1 MSRRISVDPELCT
14 ICYRFRTMI
23 KIAIFEDNR
32 EQRDALS
39 AVLNASEALGVV
51 GAFNSAHK
59 VVDDVAACSP
69 DLVLMDIDMPVV
81 DGIKAVAILRAR
93 FPELRIVMLT
103 VIEDDDRIFAAI
115 RAGADGYFLKQTDPE
130 RLIQGIKEALE
141 GGAPM
146 SPSIARRVLR
156 MMEGKQ
162 TPITKADEFHLTP
175 REQEI
180 LSLLVKGYTYKRIA
194 AELNL
199 SYATVNRHVSNVYVK
214 LRVHSV
220 NEAVALA
227 VRKGLA

>member
-1 MSRRISVDPELCT
+1 
-14 ICYRFRTMI
+14 MI

-39 AVLNASEALGVV
+39 AVLNATDDLGVV
-51 GAFNSAHK
+51 GAYNSAHK
-59 VVDDVAACSP
+59 VAEDVEACHP
-69 DLVLMDIDMPVV
+69 DLVLMDIDMPLV
-81 DGIKAVAILRAR
+81 DGIKATAILRAR
-93 FPELRIVMLT
+93 YADLRIVMLT

-115 RAGADGYFLKQTDPE
+115 RAGADGYFLKQTDPD
-130 RLIQGIKEALE
+130 RLIQGIREAIE

-162 TPITKADEFHLTP
+162 APTAKPDEFHLTV
-175 REQEI
+175 REKEI

-194 AELNL
+194 LELNL

>member
-1 MSRRISVDPELCT
+1 
-14 ICYRFRTMI
+14 MI

-39 AVLNASEALGVV
+39 AVLNAVEELGVV
-51 GAFNSAHK
+51 GTYASAHK
-59 VVDDVAACSP
+59 VADDVEACRP

-81 DGIKAVAILRAR
+81 DGIKAAAVLRAR

-115 RAGADGYFLKQTDPE
+115 RAGADGYFLKQTDPD
-130 RLIQGIKEALE
+130 RLIQGIKEAME

-146 SPSIARRVLR
+146 SPSVARRVLR
-156 MMEGKQ
+156 MMEGRTQ
-162 TPITKADEFHLTP
+162 AAKADEFELTL
-175 REQEI
+175 REHGI
-180 LSLLVKGYTYKRIA
+180 LALLVKGYTYKRIA
-194 AELNL
+194 TELNL

-227 VRKGLA
+227 IRKGLA

>member
-1 MSRRISVDPELCT
+1 
-14 ICYRFRTMI
+14 MI

-39 AVLNASEALGVV
+39 AVLNAAEDLGVV
-51 GAFNSAHK
+51 GAYNSAHK
-59 VVDDVAACSP
+59 VAEDVEACRP

-93 FPELRIVMLT
+93 YNDLRIVMLT

-115 RAGADGYFLKQTDPE
+115 RAGADGYFLKQTDPD
-130 RLIQGIKEALE
+130 RLIQGIKEAIE

-146 SPSIARRVLR
+146 SPSVARRVLR
-156 MMEGKQ
+156 MMEGRHPAAKVN
-162 TPITKADEFHLTP
+162 EFELTG
-175 REQEI
+175 REHEI
-180 LSLLVKGYTYKRIA
+180 LALLVKGYTYKRIA

>member
-1 MSRRISVDPELCT
+1 
-14 ICYRFRTMI
+14 MI
-23 KIAIFEDNR
+23 KIVIFEDNR

-39 AVLNASEALGVV
+39 AVLNAVDGLGVF
-51 GAFNSAHK
+51 GTFNSAHK
-59 VVDDVAACSP
+59 VVDDVASCDP
-69 DLVLMDIDMPVV
+69 DIVLMDIDMPVV

-93 FPELRIVMLT
+93 FPDLRIVMLT

-115 RAGADGYFLKQTDPE
+115 RAGADGYFLKQTDPD
-130 RLIQGIKEALE
+130 RLIQGIKEAME

-156 MMEGKQ
+156 MMEGRRS
-162 TPITKADEFHLTP
+162 PEVRSEEFQLTP
-175 REQEI
+175 REQAI
-180 LSLLVKGYTYKRIA
+180 LGLLVKGFTYKRIA
-194 AELNL
+194 MELNL

-227 VRKGLA
+227 IRRGLA

>member
-1 MSRRISVDPELCT
+1 
-14 ICYRFRTMI
+14 MI

-39 AVLNASEALGVV
+39 AVLNATEDLGVV
-51 GAFNSAHK
+51 GAYNSAHK
-59 VVDDVAACSP
+59 VADDVEACHP
-69 DLVLMDIDMPVV
+69 DLVLMDIDMPMV
-81 DGIKAVAILRAR
+81 DGIKATAILRAR
-93 FPELRIVMLT
+93 YQDLRIVMLT

-115 RAGADGYFLKQTDPE
+115 RAGADGYFLKQTDPD
-130 RLIQGIKEALE
+130 RLIQGIKEAME

-156 MMEGKQ
+156 MMEGRQ
-162 TPITKADEFHLTP
+162 APAVRADEFQLTQ

-194 AELNL
+194 SELNL

-227 VRKGLA
+227 IRKGLA

>member
-1 MSRRISVDPELCT
+1 
-14 ICYRFRTMI
+14 MI

-32 EQRDALS
+32 EQREALS
-39 AVLNASEALGVV
+39 AVLNSTDDIGVV
-51 GAFNSAHK
+51 GAYNSAQN
-59 VVDDVAACSP
+59 VAEDVDACRP
-69 DLVLMDIDMPVV
+69 DLVLMDIDMPLV
-81 DGIKAVAILRAR
+81 DGIKAAAILRAR
-93 FPELRIVMLT
+93 YSDLRIVMLT
-103 VIEDDDRIFAAI
+103 VIEDNDRIFAAI
-115 RAGADGYFLKQTDPE
+115 RAGADGYFLKQTDPD
-130 RLIQGIKEALE
+130 RLVQGIKEAME

-156 MMEGKQ
+156 MMEGRQ
-162 TPITKADEFHLTP
+162 APTTKPDEFHLSP
-175 REQEI
+175 RELGI

-194 AELNL
+194 SELNL

>member
-1 MSRRISVDPELCT
+1 
-14 ICYRFRTMI
+14 MI
-23 KIAIFEDNR
+23 KIAIFDDNR

-39 AVLNASEALGVV
+39 AVLNAADGLGVV
-51 GAFNSAHK
+51 GAYNSAHK
-59 VVDDVAACSP
+59 VAEDVEASSP

-93 FPELRIVMLT
+93 FKDLRIVMLT

-115 RAGADGYFLKQTDPE
+115 RAGADGYFLKQTDPD
-130 RLIQGIKEALE
+130 RLIQGIREAME

-156 MMEGKQ
+156 MMEGRQ
-162 TPITKADEFHLTP
+162 TPAPKPDEFQLTP
-175 REQEI
+175 REKEI

-194 AELNL
+194 SELNL

-227 VRKGLA
+227 VRKGWA

>member
-1 MSRRISVDPELCT
+1 
-14 ICYRFRTMI
+14 MI

-32 EQRDALS
+32 QQRDALS
-39 AVLNASEALGVV
+39 AVLNAADDLGVV
-51 GAFNSAHK
+51 GAFNSAHR
-59 VVDDVAACSP
+59 VVDDVASCSP

-93 FPELRIVMLT
+93 FPDLRIVMLT

-130 RLIQGIKEALE
+130 RLIQGIREAME

-162 TPITKADEFHLTP
+162 TPATKADEFHLTP

-180 LSLLVKGYTYKRIA
+180 LSLLVKGFTYKRIA
-194 AELNL
+194 MELNL

-227 VRKGLA
+227 IRKGLA

>member
-1 MSRRISVDPELCT
+1 
-14 ICYRFRTMI
+14 MI

-39 AVLNASEALGVV
+39 AVLNAAEDLGVV
-51 GAFNSAHK
+51 GAYNSAHK
-59 VVDDVAACSP
+59 VSEDVEACRP

-93 FPELRIVMLT
+93 YNDLRIVMLT

-115 RAGADGYFLKQTDPE
+115 RAGADGYFLKQTDPD
-130 RLIQGIKEALE
+130 RLIQGIKEAIE

-146 SPSIARRVLR
+146 SPSVARRVLR
-156 MMEGKQ
+156 MMEGRHPAAKVN
-162 TPITKADEFHLTP
+162 EFELTG
-175 REQEI
+175 REHEI
-180 LSLLVKGYTYKRIA
+180 LALLVKGFTYKRIA

>member
-1 MSRRISVDPELCT
+1 
-14 ICYRFRTMI
+14 MI

-39 AVLNASEALGVV
+39 AVLNAAEELGVV

-59 VVDDVAACSP
+59 VVDDVSVCAP

-93 FPELRIVMLT
+93 FPGLRIVMLT

-115 RAGADGYFLKQTDPE
+115 RAGADGYFLKQADPD
-130 RLIQGIKEALE
+130 RLIQGIKEAME

-156 MMEGKQ
+156 MMEGRQ
-162 TPITKADEFHLTP
+162 TPAAKPDEFHLTV

-180 LSLLVKGYTYKRIA
+180 LRLLVKGYTYKRIA
-194 AELNL
+194 SELLL

-214 LRVHSV
+214 LRVHSL

>member
-1 MSRRISVDPELCT
+1 
-14 ICYRFRTMI
+14 MI

-39 AVLNASEALGVV
+39 AVLNAVDELGVV
-51 GAFNSAHK
+51 GSYNSAHK
-59 VVDDVAACSP
+59 VAEDVDASRP

-93 FPELRIVMLT
+93 YLDLRIVMLT

-115 RAGADGYFLKQTDPE
+115 RAGADGYFLKQTDPD
-130 RLIQGIKEALE
+130 RLIQGIKEAME

-156 MMEGKQ
+156 MMEGRQ
-162 TPITKADEFHLTP
+162 VPATKPDEFQLTA

-194 AELNL
+194 SELSL

>member
-1 MSRRISVDPELCT
+1 
-14 ICYRFRTMI
+14 MI
-23 KIAIFEDNR
+23 KLAIFEDNR

-39 AVLNASEALGVV
+39 AVLNAAEDLGVV
-51 GAFNSAHK
+51 GAYNSAHK
-59 VVDDVAACSP
+59 VAEDVEACRP

-81 DGIKAVAILRAR
+81 DGIKATAILRAR
-93 FPELRIVMLT
+93 FPDLRIVMLT

-115 RAGADGYFLKQTDPE
+115 RAGADGYFLKQTDPD
-130 RLIQGIKEALE
+130 RLVQGIKEALE

-156 MMEGKQ
+156 MMEGRR
-162 TPITKADEFHLTP
+162 TPTARPDEFHLTA

-194 AELNL
+194 SELLL

-214 LRVHSV
+214 LRVHSL

>member
-1 MSRRISVDPELCT
+1 
-14 ICYRFRTMI
+14 MI

-39 AVLNASEALGVV
+39 AVLNATDDLGVV
-51 GAFNSAHK
+51 GAYNSAHK
-59 VVDDVAACSP
+59 VAEDVEACRP
-69 DLVLMDIDMPVV
+69 DLVLMDIDMPLV
-81 DGIKAVAILRAR
+81 DGIKATAILRAR
-93 FPELRIVMLT
+93 YADLRIVMLT

-115 RAGADGYFLKQTDPE
+115 RAGADGYFLKQTDPD
-130 RLIQGIKEALE
+130 RLIQGIKEAME

-162 TPITKADEFHLTP
+162 APTSKPDEFHLTV
-175 REQEI
+175 REKEI

-194 AELNL
+194 LELNL

>member
-1 MSRRISVDPELCT
+1 
-14 ICYRFRTMI
+14 MI

-32 EQRDALS
+32 EQREALS
-39 AVLNASEALGVV
+39 AVLNATEDLGVV
-51 GAFNSAHK
+51 GAYNSAQN
-59 VVDDVAACSP
+59 VAEDVEACRP
-69 DLVLMDIDMPVV
+69 DLVLMDIDMPLV
-81 DGIKAVAILRAR
+81 DGIKAAAILRAR
-93 FPELRIVMLT
+93 YSDLRIVMLT

-115 RAGADGYFLKQTDPE
+115 RAGADGYFLKQTDPD
-130 RLIQGIKEALE
+130 RLVQGIKEAME

-156 MMEGKQ
+156 MMEGRQ
-162 TPITKADEFHLTP
+162 APTTKPDEFHLSP
-175 REQEI
+175 RELGI

-194 AELNL
+194 SELNL

>member
-1 MSRRISVDPELCT
+1 
-14 ICYRFRTMI
+14 MI

-39 AVLNASEALGVV
+39 AVLNAADGLGVV
-51 GAFNSAHK
+51 GAYNSAHK
-59 VVDDVAACSP
+59 VTEDVETCSP

-93 FPELRIVMLT
+93 FKDLRIVMLT

-130 RLIQGIKEALE
+130 RLIQGIREAME

-146 SPSIARRVLR
+146 SPSVARRVLR
-156 MMEGKQ
+156 MVDGARDTKQ
-162 TPITKADEFHLTP
+162 NNEDFKLSP
-175 REQEI
+175 RENEI
-180 LSLLVKGYTYKRIA
+180 LALLVKGHTYKRIA
-194 AELNL
+194 SDLNL

-227 VRKGLA
+227 VRKGWA

>member
-1 MSRRISVDPELCT
+1 
-14 ICYRFRTMI
+14 MI

-39 AVLNASEALGVV
+39 AVLNAAEDLGVV

-59 VVDDVAACSP
+59 VAEDVASCSP

-93 FPELRIVMLT
+93 YRELRIVMLT

-115 RAGADGYFLKQTDPE
+115 RAGADGYFLKQTDPD
-130 RLIQGIKEALE
+130 RLIQGIKEAIE

-156 MMEGKQ
+156 MMEGRQAPAAK
-162 TPITKADEFHLTP
+162 PDEFHLTP

-199 SYATVNRHVSNVYVK
+199 SYATVTRHVSNAYVK

-220 NEAVALA
+220 NEAVALR
-227 VRKGLA
+227 VRKGWV

>member
-1 MSRRISVDPELCT
+1 MVS
-14 ICYRFRTMI
+14 
-23 KIAIFEDNR
+23 IAIFDDNR

-39 AVLNASEALGVV
+39 AVLGAVPELAIV
-51 GAFNSAHK
+51 GAFPSARK
-59 VVDDVAACSP
+59 VVEDVEVSRP
-69 DLVLMDIDMPVV
+69 HVVLMDIDMPVV
-81 DGIKAVAILRAR
+81 DGVQAAALLRAR
-93 FPELRIVMLT
+93 FAELRIIMLT

-115 RAGADGYFLKQTDPE
+115 RAGADGYFLKQTDPD
-130 RLIQGIKEALE
+130 RLIQGIKEAME

-146 SPSIARRVLR
+146 SPSVARRVLR
-156 MMEGKQ
+156 MMEGRHP
-162 TPITKADEFHLTP
+162 TARANEFELTD
-175 REQEI
+175 REREI
-180 LSLLVKGYTYKRIA
+180 LALLVKGYTYKRIA

>member
-1 MSRRISVDPELCT
+1 
-14 ICYRFRTMI
+14 MI

-39 AVLNASEALGVV
+39 AVLNAADDLGVV

-59 VVDDVAACSP
+59 VVDDVASCSP

-93 FPELRIVMLT
+93 YKELRIVMLT

-115 RAGADGYFLKQTDPE
+115 RAGADGYFLKQTDPD
-130 RLIQGIKEALE
+130 RLIQGIQEAMT

-156 MMEGKQ
+156 MMEGRQ
-162 TPITKADEFHLTP
+162 APATKPDGSQLTP

-180 LSLLVKGYTYKRIA
+180 LGLLVKGHTYKRIA
-194 AELNL
+194 SELNL

-227 VRKGLA
+227 VRKGWA

>member
-1 MSRRISVDPELCT
+1 
-14 ICYRFRTMI
+14 MI

-32 EQRDALS
+32 QQRDALS
-39 AVLNASEALGVV
+39 AVLNAADDLGVV
-51 GAFNSAHK
+51 GAYNSAHK
-59 VVDDVAACSP
+59 VVEDMESCSP

-93 FPELRIVMLT
+93 FPDLRIVMLT

-115 RAGADGYFLKQTDPE
+115 RAGADGYFLKQTDPD
-130 RLIQGIKEALE
+130 RLIQGIKEAME

-162 TPITKADEFHLTP
+162 TPAARSDEFQLTP

-180 LSLLVKGYTYKRIA
+180 LSLLVKGFTYKRIA
-194 AELNL
+194 MELNL

-214 LRVHSV
+214 LRVHSI

-227 VRKGLA
+227 IRKGLA

>member
-1 MSRRISVDPELCT
+1 
-14 ICYRFRTMI
+14 MI
-23 KIAIFEDNR
+23 KVAIFEDNR

-39 AVLNASEALGVV
+39 AVLNAADNLGVV

-59 VVDDVAACSP
+59 VVDDVGACSP

-81 DGIKAVAILRAR
+81 DGIKAGAILRAR
-93 FPELRIVMLT
+93 FPDLRIVMLT

-115 RAGADGYFLKQTDPE
+115 RAGADGYFLKQTDPD
-130 RLIQGIKEALE
+130 RLVQGIHEAIE

-146 SPSIARRVLR
+146 SPSVARRVLR
-156 MMEGKQ
+156 MVDAR
-162 TPITKADEFHLTP
+162 TSAPRTNEFQLTA
-175 REQEI
+175 REHEI
-180 LSLLVKGYTYKRIA
+180 LALLVKGHTYKRIA
-194 AELNL
+194 SELNL